1 MITIESGPMHRFLLS
16 RVRWII
22 GAALAALLLAGCGSV
37 LRIGY
42 GQGPTLAYWWL
53 DGYLDLD
60 GAQSAKLREGLD
72 QWFEWHR
79 RTQLPDYAQAL
90 ARAQREVMQPSTGA
104 AMCGWRDEL
113 QRRLDTAVEQAAPTL
128 AALMVT
134 LTPEQLRHLEARL
147 GKNGVEMRGDFAQ
160 ADRAERAQSSF
171 KRTLERYEMLY
182 GRLEDSQRARL
193 AQALAASPF
202 DADRWLAERERRN
215 ADLVRT
221 LGAVAASGDMTQ
233 AQAAVRV
240 LAERALRSPRA
251 DYRAYQE
258 RLTRENCALAAEM
271 HNLMTPAQRGHARNK
286 LKGWEDDLRL
296 LAASPVNGANGA
308 AFGGTSR

>member
-1 MITIESGPMHRFLLS
+1 MHRFLLS

-22 GAALAALLLAGCGSV
+22 GATLAALLLAGCGSV

-60 GAQSAKLREGLD
+60 GAQSARLREGLD

-90 ARAQREVMQPSTGA
+90 ARAQREVMLPTTAA

-113 QRRLDTAVEQAAPTL
+113 QRRLDIAVEQAAPVL
-128 AALMVT
+128 ASLMVT
-134 LTPEQLRHLEARL
+134 LTPAQLRHLEARL
-147 GKNGVEMRGDFAQ
+147 GKNGAEMRGDFAQ
-160 ADRAERAQSSF
+160 ADRTDRAQASF
-171 KRTLERYEMLY
+171 KRTLERYEMIY
-182 GRLEDSQRARL
+182 GRLDDAQRERL

-215 ADLVRT
+215 ADLVRA

-233 AQAAVRV
+233 AQATVRM
-240 LAERALRSPRA
+240 LAERAVRSPRA

-258 RLTRENCALAAEM
+258 RLTRENCAMAAEM
-271 HNLMTPAQRGHARNK
+271 HNLMTPAQRSHARHK
-286 LKGWEDDLRL
+286 LRAWEEDLRL
-296 LAASPVNGANGA
+296 LVASPVSGADGA
-308 AFGGTSR
+308 ALGGSSR

>member
-1 MITIESGPMHRFLLS
+1 MHRFLLS

-22 GAALAALLLAGCGSV
+22 CAALAALLLAGCGSV

-90 ARAQREVMQPSTGA
+90 ARAQREVMQPTTGA

-113 QRRLDTAVEQAAPTL
+113 QRRLDTSVEQAAPTL
-128 AALMVT
+128 AALIVT
-134 LTPEQLRHLEARL
+134 LTPEQLRHLEAKL

-160 ADRAERAQSSF
+160 ADRAERAQASF
-171 KRTLERYEMLY
+171 RRTLERYEMLY
-182 GRLEDSQRARL
+182 GRLDESQRARL

-221 LGAVAASGDMTQ
+221 LGAVAASGDMMQ

-240 LAERALRSPRA
+240 LAERAIRSPRA

-271 HNLMTPAQRGHARNK
+271 HNQMTPAQRGHARNK

-296 LAASPVNGANGA
+296 LAASPVNGSNGA
-308 AFGGTSR
+308 ALGSSSR